1 MKKMNKKRI
10 VVMLLILFFISGI
23 MNHKT
28 YANEVD
34 IILIP
39 NEKFLFNISNMK
51 PGDWAE
57 RELRVKNGGEKDF
70 NYSIRVDNKQSDR
83 KLFNELNLKVYEGD
97 KSILI
102 FDDKLKN
109 FNGFKPKPLIKGA
122 TDSLFFQVE
131 MPYELGN
138 EFQQTSAYFEIIIVA
153 ATSTTTTPPED
164 SDDPVKQPDSNVK
177 PTPVNT
183 GTNETQS
190 PVASQGPKLPNTATN
205 LYLLLTVGF
214 ILTTTGLAL
223 IYVNKRLSKKK
234 ET

>member
-1 MKKMNKKRI
+1 MNQKRI
-10 VVMLLILFFISGI
+10 AVILLILFFISGI

-83 KLFNELNLKVYEGD
+83 KLFNELDLKVYEGD

-109 FNGFKPKPLIKGA
+109 FTGFKPKPLKKGV

-138 EFQQTSAYFEIIIVA
+138 QFQQTSAYFEIIIVA
-153 ATSTTTTPPED
+153 AANTSTTPED

-177 PTPVNT
+177 PTPVNP
-183 GTNETQS
+183 GTNDTQL

-205 LYLLLTVGF
+205 LYLLLTVGL
-214 ILTTTGLAL
+214 ILTTVGLTI
-223 IYVNKRLSKKK
+223 IYVNKRLSNKR

>member
-1 MKKMNKKRI
+1 MNQKRI
-10 VVMLLILFFISGI
+10 VVMLIILFFISGI

-83 KLFNELNLKVYEGD
+83 KLFNELDLKVYEGD

-109 FNGFKPKPLIKGA
+109 FNGFKPKPLKKGV

-153 ATSTTTTPPED
+153 AQNTTTTPP
-164 SDDPVKQPDSNVK
+164 VKQPDRNVK
-177 PTPVNT
+177 PTPVNA

-214 ILTTTGLAL
+214 ILTTAGLTI
-223 IYVNKRLSKKK
+223 IYVNIRLSKKR

>member
-1 MKKMNKKRI
+1 MNQKRI
-10 VVMLLILFFISGI
+10 AVILLILFFISGI

-83 KLFNELNLKVYEGD
+83 KLFNELDLKVYEGD

-109 FNGFKPKPLIKGA
+109 FTGFKPKPLKKGV

-138 EFQQTSAYFEIIIVA
+138 EFQQTSAYFEMIIVA
-153 ATSTTTTPPED
+153 AANTSTTPED
-164 SDDPVKQPDSNVK
+164 SDDPVKQPESNVK
-177 PTPVNT
+177 PTPVNP
-183 GTNETQS
+183 GTNDTQL

-205 LYLLLTVGF
+205 LYLLLTVGL
-214 ILTTTGLAL
+214 ILTTVGLTI
-223 IYVNKRLSKKK
+223 IYVNKRLSNKR

>member
-1 MKKMNKKRI
+1 MNQKRI
-10 VVMLLILFFISGI
+10 AVILLILFFISGI

-83 KLFNELNLKVYEGD
+83 KLFNELDLKVYEGD

-109 FNGFKPKPLIKGA
+109 FTGFKPKPLKKGV

-153 ATSTTTTPPED
+153 AANTSTTPED

-177 PTPVNT
+177 PTPVNP
-183 GTNETQS
+183 GTNDTQL

-205 LYLLLTVGF
+205 LYLLLTVGL
-214 ILTTTGLAL
+214 ILTTVGLTI
-223 IYVNKRLSKKK
+223 IYVNKRLSKKR

>member
-1 MKKMNKKRI
+1 MNQKRI

-39 NEKFLFNISNMK
+39 NENFLFNISNMK

-57 RELRVKNGGEKDF
+57 RELKIKNGGEKNF

-83 KLFNELNLKVYEGD
+83 KLFNELELKVFEGD
-97 KSILI
+97 KSNLI
-102 FDDKLKN
+102 YDNQLKN
-109 FNGFKPKPLIKGA
+109 FNGFKPKQLKKGA
-122 TDSLFFQVE
+122 TDSLFFRVE

-138 EFQQTSAYFEIIIVA
+138 EFQQTSAYFEIVIVA
-153 ATSTTTTPPED
+153 SETTTTTPPED
-164 SDDPVKQPDSNVK
+164 SNDPVKQPDSNDK
-177 PTPVNT
+177 PTPINT

-190 PVASQGPKLPNTATN
+190 SPISSQGPKLPNTATN

-223 IYVNKRLSKKK
+223 IYVNRRLSKNK

>member
-1 MKKMNKKRI
+1 MNQKRI
-10 VVMLLILFFISGI
+10 AVILLILFFISGI

-83 KLFNELNLKVYEGD
+83 KLFNELDLKVYEGD

-109 FNGFKPKPLIKGA
+109 FTGFKPKPLKKGV

-153 ATSTTTTPPED
+153 AANTSTTPED

-177 PTPVNT
+177 PTPVNP
-183 GTNETQS
+183 GINDTQL

-205 LYLLLTVGF
+205 LYLLLTVGL
-214 ILTTTGLAL
+214 ILTTVGLTI
-223 IYVNKRLSKKK
+223 IYVNKRLSNKR

>member
-1 MKKMNKKRI
+1 MNQKRI
-10 VVMLLILFFISGI
+10 AVILLILFFISGI

-83 KLFNELNLKVYEGD
+83 KLFNELDLKVYEGD

-109 FNGFKPKPLIKGA
+109 FTGFKPKPLKKGV

-153 ATSTTTTPPED
+153 AANTSTTPED

-177 PTPVNT
+177 PTPVNP
-183 GTNETQS
+183 GTNDTQL

-205 LYLLLTVGF
+205 LYLLLTVGL
-214 ILTTTGLAL
+214 ILTTVGLTI
-223 IYVNKRLSKKK
+223 IYVNKRLSNKR

>member
-1 MKKMNKKRI
+1 MNQKRI
-10 VVMLLILFFISGI
+10 AVILLILFFISGI

-39 NEKFLFNISNMK
+39 NEKFLINISNMK

-57 RELRVKNGGEKDF
+57 RELRVKNGGEKNF

-83 KLFNELNLKVYEGD
+83 KLFNELDLKVYEGD

-109 FNGFKPKPLIKGA
+109 FTGFKPKPLKKGV

-153 ATSTTTTPPED
+153 AANTSTTPED
-164 SDDPVKQPDSNVK
+164 SDDLVKQPDSNVK
-177 PTPVNT
+177 PTPVNP
-183 GTNETQS
+183 GTNDTQL

-205 LYLLLTVGF
+205 LYLLLTVGL
-214 ILTTTGLAL
+214 ILTTVGLTI
-223 IYVNKRLSKKK
+223 IYVNKRLSKKR

>member
-1 MKKMNKKRI
+1 
-10 VVMLLILFFISGI
+10 

-83 KLFNELNLKVYEGD
+83 KLFNELDLKVYEGD

-109 FNGFKPKPLIKGA
+109 FTGFKPKPLKKGV

-138 EFQQTSAYFEIIIVA
+138 QFQQTSAYFEIIIVA
-153 ATSTTTTPPED
+153 AANTSTTPED

-177 PTPVNT
+177 PTPVNP
-183 GTNETQS
+183 GTNDTQL

-205 LYLLLTVGF
+205 LYLLLTVGL
-214 ILTTTGLAL
+214 ILTTVGLTI
-223 IYVNKRLSKKK
+223 IYVNKRLSNKR

>member
-1 MKKMNKKRI
+1 MNRNRI

-39 NEKFLFNISNMK
+39 DEKFLFNISNMK

-57 RELRVKNGGEKDF
+57 RELRVSNGGDKDF
-70 NYSIRVDNKQSDR
+70 NYTMRVDNKQSDR
-83 KLFNELNLKVYEGD
+83 KLFNELELKVYEGG
-97 KSILI
+97 KSNLI

-109 FNGFKPKPLIKGA
+109 FNGFKPMQLKKGE
-122 TDSLFFQVE
+122 TDSLYFQVE

-138 EFQQTSAYFEIIIVA
+138 GFQKTSAYFEIIIVA
-153 ATSTTTTPPED
+153 AANTTTTPPED
-164 SDDPVKQPDSNVK
+164 SNEPVTHPDSNVK
-177 PTPVNT
+177 STPVNP

-190 PVASQGPKLPNTATN
+190 SPLASQGPKLPNTATN

-214 ILTTTGLAL
+214 ILTTTGLTLLYA
-223 IYVNKRLSKKK
+223 NRRLSKKQ